1 MHDIIFRKKIFWLTT
16 TSVPGPCVAYLYDI
30 WGSPSITSRRIIEVD
45 RGCASGG
52 HERVDHLTVP
62 LLTPLVGILLEG
74 HRGRQGVDL
83 W

>member
-1 MHDIIFRKKIFWLTT
+1 MIFWGAV
-16 TSVPGPCVAYLYDI
+16 SV
-30 WGSPSITSRRIIEVD
+30 TSRRITGVD

-62 LLTPLVGILLEG
+62 LLTPPVGRLLED
-74 HRGRQGVDL
+74 HIGRQGVDL